1 MLICFIAHGLF
12 LWQWQSYIVATE
24 TTRPTKS
31 CLSLYR
37 KKKKK
42 KVCQHL
48 TSTMNE
54 SIPYGKPRSTENGQH
69 PARNAINSNFSRL
82 REAKKNRTSA
92 SRDSWWNHKLWRHWA
107 LLQLAMVMQRHMI
120 SRMTKSVH
128 VLGKLRKLQWLNAT
142 DNCNNLRISQR
153 GLSINV
159 WRGVQGLH
167 V

>member
-1 MLICFIAHGLF
+1 MLICFIAHGSF

-37 KKKKK
+37 KS
-42 KVCQHL
+42 L
-48 TSTMNE
+48 PTSDLNHEWE
-54 SIPYGKPRSTENGQH
+54 STLWEACSTENGQH

-107 LLQLAMVMQRHMI
+107 LLQLAMVMQKAHDIQDDKICSCLR
-120 SRMTKSVH
+120 
-128 VLGKLRKLQWLNAT
+128 GKLRKLQWLNAT